1 MHAKWAVNPQVLDD
15 TAIHAPLPAFAAPME
30 FDTAFHA
37 AYIEYLRI
45 RSAHLTTG
53 HIGDLAAVRKV
64 IAEMRNIRTTSPSTA
79 TRCCAN
85 STGSLQTPTRDR
97 AGRRIFGRPGPD
109 PSVGSGPEVALWPI
123 PGGRRPAGTG

>member
-53 HIGDLAAVRKV
+53 HVGDLAAVRKV
-64 IAEMRNIRTTSPSTA
+64 IAEMREHPDHVTEHGNALLRE
-79 TRCCAN
+79 
-85 STGSLQTPTRDR
+85 LDR
-97 AGRRIFGRPGPD
+97 LAAD
-109 PSVGSGPEVALWPI
+109 AD
-123 PGGRRPAGTG
+123 A